1 MSNMSA
7 NIVAQT
13 LGSINSKITGEAQA
27 DKVAKQFEQM
37 VLSQLLSFS
46 DTDNDMSDSEF
57 GGGAG
62 ERAFK
67 PFLYDEYAK
76 AISHTNGVGIATAVK
91 GEILKIQEAAQK
103 TQAIPLAQ
111 E

>member
-1 MSNMSA
+1 MNISP

-13 LGSINSKITGEAQA
+13 LGSLGQKSIADS
-27 DKVAKQFEQM
+27 DKVAAEFEKM

-46 DTDNDMSDSEF
+46 DTDNDMSDQMF

-67 PFLYDEYAK
+67 PFLYDEYAN
-76 AISHTNGVGIATAVK
+76 AMNQAGGIGIAAAVK
-91 GEILKIQEAAQK
+91 AEILKIQEMAQK
-103 TQAIPLAQ
+103 GL
-111 E
+111 

>member
-1 MSNMSA
+1 MGSMSA

-13 LGSINSKITGEAQA
+13 LGSIGSKLKGDASA
-27 DKVAKQFEQM
+27 DKVAKEFEHM
-37 VLSQLLSFS
+37 VLSQLLSYA
-46 DTDNDMSDSEF
+46 DTDNDMSDSMF

-76 AISHTNGVGIATAVK
+76 AISQTNGVGIATAIK

-103 TQAIPLAQ
+103 AQ
-111 E
+111 SQE